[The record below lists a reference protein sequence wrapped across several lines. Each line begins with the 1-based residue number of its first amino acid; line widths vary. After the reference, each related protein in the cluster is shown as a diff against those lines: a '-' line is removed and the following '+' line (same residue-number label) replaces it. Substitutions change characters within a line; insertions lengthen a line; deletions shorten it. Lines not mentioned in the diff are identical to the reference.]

1 MTDTITTQRVDFH
14 VPLDSRLSFFLPTI
28 RELEKVLWSGKAEV
42 TLGLIAAPL
51 ILETDACLMLY
62 DLLMRRPKSVQ
73 KLTMVAMT
81 SLLEGNVLIWL
92 TGDVLCMRAD
102 SHMAWTAALRVPCK
116 NIARDIKTKG
126 REAFEIE
133 DSRICELINRK
144 LPKHLGTG
152 RMLFHAE
159 LTEWIDVQPT
169 RKDFFGRYEVAKT
182 PAESKSATK
191 ENDDD
196 DDGDDDAEAPE
207 GILF

>member
-28 RELEKVLWSGKAEV
+28 RELERILWSGKTEV

-62 DLLMRRPKSVQ
+62 DVLMRRPKNVV
-73 KLTMVAMT
+73 KLTTIAMT
-81 SLLEGNVLIWL
+81 SMLEANVLIWL
-92 TGDVLCMRAD
+92 TGDVLVMRPD
-102 SHMAWTAALRVPCK
+102 SWVMWTPPVVEGRGK
-116 NIARDIKTKG
+116 GITRNSKTKG

-133 DSRICELINRK
+133 DSRICELITRR
-144 LPKHLGTG
+144 LPKHLAG

-182 PAESKSATK
+182 PAESKSTT
-191 ENDDD
+191 NDDD
-196 DDGDDDAEAPE
+196 DDGDDNAEEPE
-207 GILF
+207 EILF